1 MTPLCKVI
9 MARKLKTYITN
20 LGFFELA
27 LAAPSMKAALEAW
40 GMGHNIFHQGFA
52 RETHDAKIVA
62 AAMAKPGLVLRRPV
76 GTKGAFTEN
85 AALPKQL
92 WAATAPKA
100 GAVKAKTKTRKAETK
115 KAKPKSA
122 KNEKADRAAILS
134 FEKAKARR
142 DREREQQETR
152 DEAKQERER
161 AARQRDTE
169 KTEAALAR
177 AQDRHDQ
184 AMAVLEKERDK
195 LDRRMEIETERWE
208 AERDALKA
216 DLRRSEP

>member
-1 MTPLCKVI
+1 MV
-9 MARKLKTYITN
+9 RKLKTYITN

-40 GMGHNIFHQGFA
+40 GMGHNVFHQGFA

-62 AAMAKPGLVLRRPV
+62 AAMAKPGVVLRRPV

-92 WAATAPKA
+92 WTATKA
-100 GAVKAKTKTRKAETK
+100 GP
-115 KAKPKSA
+115 AKPKMKA
-122 KNEKADRAAILS
+122 KSKKAESKKLKPRNAKDEKADRAVILS

-152 DEAKQERER
+152 EEAKQAKDR
-161 AARQRDTE
+161 AQRQRDTE
-169 KTEAALAR
+169 KIEAALAR

-184 AMAVLEKERDK
+184 AMAVLEKERGK
-195 LDRRMEIETERWE
+195 LDRRAEIENDRWE
-208 AERDALKA
+208 AERDDLKA
-216 DLRRSEP
+216 ALRRPRD